1 MCSECPASA
10 KDLILAYAEVGFS
23 IEIAT
28 RLARDSVIQA
38 TLEEVSDPI
47 TLRGELLTR
56 SEIVNAAGAE
66 LQAERWGQIRVAE
79 ILAEE
84 EW

>member
-28 RLARDSVIQA
+28 RLARDAVIQS
-38 TLEEVSDPI
+38 TLEEISDPI
-47 TLRGELLTR
+47 KLRGELLTR
-56 SEIVNAAGAE
+56 SELLRTAGDE
-66 LQAERWGQIRVAE
+66 LLAGRLQVAE

-84 EW
+84 DW